1 MADRDKQK
9 FYWLRLDKDF
19 FQKYKIKSLISEKNG
34 EKNLIIYQQLMCECL
49 NYVDEKNNGILRY
62 SEHRAY
68 TINELASVINRKP
81 KELEQALKML
91 INKELLEVWD
101 DGTIYIY
108 DVNVGSITGQT
119 LRKNKGKQVVE
130 ITKELPQNYQ
140 DNEVKTTPEIR
151 DKSIENTYIDVVN
164 KRFKSKWL
172 EAGYDEQL
180 VDTALNV
187 CKQNLTEQNMQKV
200 MNILTNSEIVNPIG
214 YIQTLKQKGA
224 L

>member
-1 MADRDKQK
+1 M
-9 FYWLRLDKDF
+9 
-19 FQKYKIKSLISEKNG
+19 
-34 EKNLIIYQQLMCECL
+34 
-49 NYVDEKNNGILRY
+49 RY

-91 INKELLEVWD
+91 INKELLEVWE

-130 ITKELPQNYQ
+130 ITEELPKNYR
-140 DNEVKTTPEIR
+140 NNVVKITPEIR
-151 DKSIENTYIDVVN
+151 DKSIENTYIDDVS
-164 KRFKSKWL
+164 KRFKSKWV

-187 CKQNLTEQNMQKV
+187 CKQNLTEENLQKV
-200 MNILTNSEIVNPIG
+200 MGILTNSDIANPIG

>member
-49 NYVDEKNNGILRY
+49 NYVDEKNNGILRF

-164 KRFKSKWL
+164 KRFKSKWV

>member
-49 NYVDEKNNGILRY
+49 NYVDEKNNGILRF

-81 KELEQALKML
+81 KELEQALKIL

-140 DNEVKTTPEIR
+140 DNEVKNTPEIR